1 MKTARMIAAVILFA
15 ACGGGAAFS
24 TASPAATQTDPP
36 PIAAATLA
44 PSPTATAVASSAG
57 TPDSTGVS
65 SAWNVSASG
74 SKAVVSVREQLV
86 GVNLPSD
93 AVLTATGGTGTFS
106 LKADGTFSSESK
118 ITFDLTTLSSDSR
131 DRDNFIKQGT
141 LQTRQ
146 FPKAELVPTRTS
158 GLTLPLASAGTFT
171 FKLTGNLTIHGTTKE
186 VTFDVVAKRNGVD
199 LTATATLAPSVRFGD
214 FGMSP
219 PTSSFRVISIVDEI
233 RLVVEI
239 AATGAAA

>member
-1 MKTARMIAAVILFA
+1 MKTARMLAAAILFA
-15 ACGGGAAFS
+15 ACGGGTALS
-24 TASPAATQTDPP
+24 TASPAATQTDPS

-44 PSPTATAVASSAG
+44 PTATAVASSAG
-57 TPDSTGVS
+57 TAASTSVS

-86 GVNLPSD
+86 GVNLPND
-93 AVLTATGGTGTFS
+93 AVLTATGGTGTFN

-131 DRDNFIKQGT
+131 DRDNFIKQDT

-158 GLTLPLASAGTFT
+158 GLTLPLAASGTFT

-186 VTFDVVAKRNGVD
+186 VTFDVVAKRNGAD
-199 LTATATLAPSVRFGD
+199 LTATATLAPSVKFGD